1 MTWKAST
8 SKKPTSQPSKRLPAS
23 HMQLPCP
30 QGGGKGGVAPSQGFP
45 SAGLRPDP
53 PLRSGR
59 EDGGYSALM
68 FAALMMSDQ
77 VWISWT
83 R

>member
-1 MTWKAST
+1 MT
-8 SKKPTSQPSKRLPAS
+8 RE
-23 HMQLPCP
+23 
-30 QGGGKGGVAPSQGFP
+30 GVATGEWIPFL
-45 SAGLRPDP
+45 AGSRPR